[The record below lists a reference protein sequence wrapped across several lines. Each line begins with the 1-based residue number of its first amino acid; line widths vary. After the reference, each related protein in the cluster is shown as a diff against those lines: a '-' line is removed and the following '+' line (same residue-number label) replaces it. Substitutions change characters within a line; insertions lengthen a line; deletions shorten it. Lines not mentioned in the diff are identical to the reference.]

1 MDTSNNS
8 SLDLNIKEK
17 FIKKNNENDN
27 KPNNEN
33 KKEKK
38 ILKNIVLGGGGVKG
52 FSYLALFKLFEEYN
66 LSKNIKVVVGTSS
79 GSLIAIAICL
89 GYTYQESL
97 NYICPFTI
105 GRLVNITA
113 KTVLNFTE
121 SYGLDKG
128 DKLESFIKDAILQK
142 GFSENITF
150 KQLYD
155 ISKKHLIITA
165 SCLKNKQCFYL
176 DYKTFPNM
184 PIWIAC
190 RASCSLP
197 ILYEPV
203 KFQDYLFIDGSV
215 MDNIPLYKFEREI
228 ENSIAFKF
236 VSVINNN
243 TLVGYINN
251 ILNCFHNYN
260 PNSKFLNNI
269 VNINLNNI
277 ETMQDIDLD
286 TINNIIDICYQEA
299 KKKFIKEKFIE
310 ENLIE

>member
-1 MDTSNNS
+1 MDKVDNIPSN
-8 SLDLNIKEK
+8 LNI
-17 FIKKNNENDN
+17 IKNEANEVDEDKTKNN
-27 KPNNEN
+27 KI
-33 KKEKK
+33 K

-52 FSYLALFKLFEEYN
+52 FSYLGLHKLFEEYN
-66 LSKNIKVVVGTSS
+66 LCENLKVIVGTSS
-79 GSLIAIAICL
+79 GSIIATSLCL
-89 GYTYQESL
+89 GYTYQESI
-97 NYICPFTI
+97 NYISPFTI
-105 GRLVNITA
+105 GRLINITA
-113 KTVLNFTE
+113 RTVLNFTE

-128 DKLESFIKDAILQK
+128 DKLESFIKKAILQK

-155 ISKKHLIITA
+155 ISKKHLIITT

-184 PIWIAC
+184 PIWLAC

-203 KFQDYLFIDGSV
+203 KYLDYLFIDGSV
-215 MDNIPLYKFEREI
+215 MDNIPLYKFESEM

-236 VSVINNN
+236 VSVTNNN

-251 ILNCFHNYN
+251 ILNCFNNYN
-260 PNSKFLNNI
+260 PNSKFLHNI

-277 ETMQDIDLD
+277 QTMQDIDLD
-286 TINNIIDICYQEA
+286 TINNIIDTCYREA
-299 KKKFIKEKFIE
+299 KKKFIEKNFIE
-310 ENLIE
+310 KK

>member
-8 SLDLNIKEK
+8 SINLNLKEK
-17 FIKKNNENDN
+17 TIKKNKEQND
-27 KPNNEN
+27 
-33 KKEKK
+33 KEKERQ
-38 ILKNIVLGGGGVKG
+38 ILKNIVLGGGGVRG
-52 FSYLALFKLFEEYN
+52 FSYLGLLKLFEEYN
-66 LSKNIKVVVGTSS
+66 LYENIKVIVGTSS
-79 GSLIAIAICL
+79 GSIVATAICL

-105 GRLVNITA
+105 GRLINITA
-113 KTVLNFTE
+113 TTILNFTE

-128 DKLESFIKDAILQK
+128 DKLESFIKKAILQK

-155 ISKKHLIITA
+155 ISKKHLIITTT
-165 SCLKNKQCFYL
+165 CLKNKQCFYL

-215 MDNIPLYKFEREI
+215 MDNIPLYKFESEI
-228 ENSIAFKF
+228 ENSMAFRF
-236 VSVINNN
+236 MSNTDNN
-243 TLVGYINN
+243 TLIGYVRN
-251 ILNCFHNYN
+251 ISTCFKNYD
-260 PNSKFLNNI
+260 PNSHLTNRIIEINI
-269 VNINLNNI
+269 SHI

-286 TINNIIDICYQEA
+286 TLHNMIDICYKQT
-299 KKKFIKEKFIE
+299 KQKFIE
-310 ENLIE
+310 VKFI

>member
-1 MDTSNNS
+1 MDKVDNNPSN
-8 SLDLNIKEK
+8 LNI
-17 FIKKNNENDN
+17 INEE
-27 KPNNEN
+27 NEN
-33 KKEKK
+33 KTKDNKIK

-52 FSYLALFKLFEEYN
+52 FSYIGLLKLFEEYN
-66 LSKNIKVVVGTSS
+66 LRENIKVVVGTSS

-89 GYTYQESL
+89 GYTYQESMD
-97 NYICPFTI
+97 YICPFTI
-105 GRLVNITA
+105 ARIVNITA

-128 DKLESFIKDAILQK
+128 DKLESFIKEAILQK

-215 MDNIPLYKFEREI
+215 MDNIPLYKFESEI
-228 ENSIAFKF
+228 VNSIAFKF

-251 ILNCFHNYN
+251 ILNCFNNYN
-260 PNSKFLNNI
+260 PNSNFLNNI

-277 ETMQDIDLD
+277 QTIQDIDLD

-299 KKKFIKEKFIE
+299 KKKFIEKKFIEDHLIE

>member
-1 MDTSNNS
+1 MDISNS
-8 SLDLNIKEK
+8 SSIDSNLKEK
-17 FIKKNNENDN
+17 FIKKNNKNNKNNN
-27 KPNNEN
+27 KPKDETQQ
-33 KKEKK
+33 EKK
-38 ILKNIVLGGGGVKG
+38 ILKNILLGGGGVRG
-52 FSYLALFKLFEEYN
+52 FSYLGLLKLFEEYN
-66 LSKNIKVVVGTSS
+66 LHENIKVVVGTSS
-79 GSLIAIAICL
+79 GSLFAIAICL
-89 GYTYQESL
+89 GYTYQESMD
-97 NYICPFTI
+97 YICPFTI
-105 GRLVNITA
+105 GKLINITA
-113 KTVLNFTE
+113 KTVLNFTK

-128 DKLESFIKDAILQK
+128 DKLESFIKKAILQK

-176 DYKTFPNM
+176 DYKTFPDM

-203 KFQDYLFIDGSV
+203 KFNDYLFIDGSV
-215 MDNIPLYKFEREI
+215 MDNIPLYKFESEI

-236 VSVINNN
+236 VSIINNN

-260 PNSKFLNNI
+260 PNSNFLNNI

-277 ETMQDIDLD
+277 QTIQDIDLN
-286 TINNIIDICYQEA
+286 TINKIIDICYQEA
-299 KKKFIKEKFIE
+299 KTKFIE
-310 ENLIE
+310 KNFIE